1 MDDRLSTIPNF
12 VSIDNRLATAGQPN
26 PFQFGLIKAAGYSV
40 VINLALSSSTDAL
53 QDENAIVKSA
63 WLEYVHIPVVW
74 EKPTMMDFELF
85 VHVMK
90 RRQTQKCFIHCA
102 KNMRVSVFVY
112 LWRRIY
118 EKVPHNIAQRSIDA
132 VWVPD
137 NIWQLFL
144 ESVLKHHEN
153 LSENL
158 SEIQADLPKSP

>member
-1 MDDRLSTIPNF
+1 MDLMNDRLSAIQNF
-12 VSIDNRLATAGQPN
+12 VAIDDRLATAGQPN

-53 QDENAIVKSA
+53 NDENALAKSA

-85 VHVMK
+85 AQVMK

-118 EKVPHNIAQRSIDA
+118 EKVPHDIAQASIDA
-132 VWVPD
+132 VWIPND
-137 NIWQLFL
+137 IWQLFL

-153 LSENL
+153 LSE
-158 SEIQADLPKSP
+158 IQSNSPQSSS